1 MIKKTIFFFCLALGY
16 FSSSAQLSNPEP
28 KLFQPSVL
36 VELFSSEGC
45 SSCPFADEFLKEV
58 VNISDSNKMPV
69 YVIDYHVVI
78 WNRSGW
84 VDPFSDSAYSLRQ
97 QEYMYKKKLN
107 ALYTPMVFV
116 NGSDKDYA
124 GADKR
129 GIGTIISNTLSQGS
143 PNFLRSGVT
152 AVENE
157 DSLMVAYQY
166 WGDYDSCEIR
176 VALVQKEINSQVKG
190 GENSGLILHH
200 HNVVRDFTTH
210 PINNKEGMF
219 KIYMNHE
226 LNLENYRLV
235 VFVQDKN
242 TWRIRAVDQLTF
254 AP

>member
-1 MIKKTIFFFCLALGY
+1 MIKKSIFLFCLAIGY
-16 FSSSAQLSNPEP
+16 FSSIAQISNPET

-97 QEYMYKKKLN
+97 QEYMYKKKLS

-116 NGSDKDYA
+116 NGGDKDFA

-129 GIGTIISNTLSQGS
+129 GIGTVISNTLSKGS
-143 PNFLRSGVT
+143 PYYLRSGVT
-152 AVENE
+152 GVENE

-176 VALVQKEINSQVKG
+176 VALVQKEINNQVKG
-190 GENSGLILHH
+190 GENAGLILHH
-200 HNVVRDFTTH
+200 HNVVRAFTTH
-210 PINNKEGMF
+210 PINGKEGMF
-219 KIYMNHE
+219 KIYMNRE

-235 VFVQDKN
+235 VFVQEKN
-242 TWRIRAVDQLTF
+242 SWRVRAVDQLTF